1 MWTTTLTSVIGLLS
15 PKTVMVETVVSLAG
29 TPDPPVPT
37 GGTRELGAVENV
49 VALPPAP
56 VPSEMPGMP
65 AAPPAPPTSAVPAV
79 AAVAARAAAAP
90 DPGRRHVAGKRD
102 RAARPEGVQVEDAA
116 AFGQPAGAAGAAEPA
131 EPGQGRVGADAGVAA
146 GAGAGAVAAR

>member
-56 VPSEMPGMP
+56 VPSEMPVMP
-65 AAPPAPPTSAVPAV
+65 AAPPAPPTSAVPA
-79 AAVAARAAAAP
+79 APPAPPAPALPLAPLLPPAPPSPPAAP
-90 DPGRRHVAGKRD
+90 WAVLVVKVVEPIAPVALGL
-102 RAARPEGVQVEDAA
+102 
-116 AFGQPAGAAGAAEPA
+116 
-131 EPGQGRVGADAGVAA
+131 
-146 GAGAGAVAAR
+146 